1 MSVDTFRVLLEQVT
15 AASIGIKST
24 LDDMKTISIDK
35 IDGPSGQYGH
45 DGLASSFQSFCDRW
59 DGGVKDLISDAEG
72 LADAL
77 DLAIANYARQDQA
90 SARALGI
97 PIVE

>member
-1 MSVDTFRVLLEQVT
+1 MSTDTFRILLEQVT
-15 AASIGIKST
+15 GASIGIKST
-24 LDDMKTISIDK
+24 IDDMKTIAVDK

-45 DGLASSFQSFCDRW
+45 DDLASAFQSFCDRW
-59 DGGVKDLISDAEG
+59 DQGVKDLISDTEG

-77 DLAIANYARQDQA
+77 DLAVANYARQDQV
-90 SARALGI
+90 SAKALGI

>member
-1 MSVDTFRVLLEQVT
+1 MSMDAFKILLDEV
-15 AASIGIKST
+15 AGASIGIKAT
-24 LDDMKTISIDK
+24 VDDMKTISIDK

-45 DGLASSFQSFCDRW
+45 DGLASAFQSFCDRW
-59 DGGVKDLISDAEG
+59 DKGVKDLISNTEG

-77 DLAIANYARQDQA
+77 DLAIANYARQDKA
-90 SARALGI
+90 SAKALGI